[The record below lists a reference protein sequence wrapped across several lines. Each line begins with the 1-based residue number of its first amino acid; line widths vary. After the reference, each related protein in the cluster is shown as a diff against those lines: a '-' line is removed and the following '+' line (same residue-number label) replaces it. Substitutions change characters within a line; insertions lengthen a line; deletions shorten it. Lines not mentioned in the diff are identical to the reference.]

1 MKRSVVLAVLIGM
14 LFPLSFASAQYLTS
28 AKLYMKLAQFEKA
41 EASAVTAT
49 QKDPDDE
56 EGWFVLGQAR
66 YELKK
71 YVEMLEAFDK
81 AFALDPE
88 EHGEEIGRY
97 RLKVWALSHN
107 DGVKYYNAGRDTASY
122 FQTAINSFRAAT
134 LAMPDSVETYYVY
147 ALAYYGN
154 KQTDEAIKVLN
165 ASLVRKPDQPKVLDL
180 LAKFHSQQA
189 REKADAKDEAGSK
202 QEYEAAI
209 AAYEKYR
216 QTDPTNTDVNMAL
229 IDLYER
235 LSLKEKAL
243 AMTRDAVTAD
253 PNNRD
258 LRYVYGVYLMKQ
270 DNIPGAIEQFSTV
283 ESQKPDT
290 VDVVH
295 MNAVYNLGVAYL
307 NWGVAMKKDAEQKA
321 EEAAKAKKKGFKEDM
336 SYKEKFKSAVT
347 YFEKSAEMKKDDPF
361 VWQQLGRLYAN
372 LNMPKEADAAYKKYD
387 ALSK

>member
-1 MKRSVVLAVLIGM
+1 MKRYVVLFLGM
-14 LFPLSFASAQYLTS
+14 LFLASLSHAQYLTT
-28 AKLYMKLAQFEKA
+28 AKLALKQSQFEKA
-41 EASAVTAT
+41 EASAVIAT
-49 QKDPDDE
+49 QKDPNDE

-81 AFALDPE
+81 AMALDPE

-97 RLKVWALSHN
+97 RLKVWAISHN
-107 DGVKYYNAGRDTASY
+107 DGVKYYNAGRDSSAY
-122 FQTAINSFRAAT
+122 FQHAINAFRAAT
-134 LAMPDSVETYYVY
+134 LAMPDSIESYYVY

-165 ASLVRKPDQPKVLDL
+165 ASLEKKPRQVKVLDL
-180 LAKFHSQQA
+180 LAKFYSQLA

-202 QEYEAAI
+202 KEYEAAAGI
-209 AAYEKYR
+209 YEKMR
-216 QTDPTNTDVNMAL
+216 QIDPANTDVNMSL

-235 LSLKEKAL
+235 LNMKDKAL

-253 PNNRD
+253 PKNRE

-270 DNIPGAIEQFSTV
+270 DDIPGAIEQFSTV

-307 NWGVAMKKDAEQKA
+307 NWGVAMKKDSEQKA
-321 EEAAKAKKKGFKEDM
+321 EEAAKAKKKGFKEDL
-336 SYKEKFKSAVT
+336 SYKDKFKSAVT
-347 YFEKSAEMKKDDPF
+347 YFEKSSEMKKDDPF

-372 LNMPKEADAAYKKYD
+372 LNMPKEADAAFKKYD